1 MTATR
6 SIRLRTMNA
15 NTLDSI
21 DARDASVSH
30 RTRRKIARRI
40 LPFVFL
46 LYVFCYIDR
55 AAVAFANIPMS
66 KDLNFSEGTFGFG
79 AGVFFLGYFLLEIP
93 GTLIVE
99 RWSARLWI
107 ARICISWGI
116 VTGLAGLIHSASQ
129 FYGARF
135 LLGAAEAGLFPGII
149 VYLTHWFSIGDRA
162 RALAGFAIAA
172 PVALTLSAPWS
183 ALILHLPWAVGS
195 GWRWLF
201 VLDGIPSV
209 ILGVVTL
216 FLLTDRPRD
225 AKWLEPEERAWIGGV
240 LDRENASKPIG
251 HSTRWWTVFYQREVL
266 ILTLAAFC
274 ANVGGYGFVLWLPNI
289 LDRGLGLPPTLS
301 TVLSALPYAVGIGA
315 SLWIG
320 RRSDRRGGSKMIA
333 CGCFLLGGLSL
344 ALVSIP
350 GQPVYFSLLWLTAT
364 GAAAYGYMPAFW
376 ILPTLLTGEMAAAA
390 SIGLINS
397 VGNLGGFV
405 GPWVIGAL
413 RTRGWSPTLVMLF
426 PGVFYFLAAILTFLV
441 RIPAVKVDAEIG
453 SRSSAGR
460 KPG

>member
-1 MTATR
+1 MITPDVG
-6 SIRLRTMNA
+6 
-15 NTLDSI
+15 LDS
-21 DARDASVSH
+21 DASIPA
-30 RTRRKIARRI
+30 RTRRKIARRV

-46 LYVFCYIDR
+46 LYVVCYIDR
-55 AAVAFANIPMS
+55 SAVAFANGPMS
-66 KDLNFSEGTFGFG
+66 ADLNFSEGTFGFG
-79 AGVFFLGYFLLEIP
+79 AGIFFFGYFLLEIP

-107 ARICISWGI
+107 ARICVSWGF
-116 VTGLAGLIHSASQ
+116 VTAIAGFIHTAYQ

-149 VYLTHWFSIGDRA
+149 VYLTHWFRVGDRA

-172 PVALTLSAPWS
+172 PVSLTLSAPWS
-183 ALILHLPWAVGS
+183 ALILHIPWTVGA

-201 VLDGIPSV
+201 ILDGVPSV

-225 AKWLEPEERAWIGGV
+225 AKWLAPEERDWIEGTLKQEIAAKPHG
-240 LDRENASKPIG
+240 RERP
-251 HSTRWWTVFYQREVL
+251 WWTIFYQRDIVM
-266 ILTLAAFC
+266 LTLAAFC
-274 ANVGGYGFVLWLPNI
+274 ANVGGYGFTLWLPNI
-289 LDRGLGLPPTLS
+289 LNRGLGIPPTLS
-301 TVLSALPYAVGIGA
+301 TVLSAVPYAVGAAA

-320 RRSDRRGGSKMIA
+320 RRSDKKGGSQLLA
-333 CGCFLLGGLSL
+333 CGCFLLGGISL
-344 ALVSIP
+344 GLVAIP
-350 GQPVYFSLLWLTAT
+350 GQPVSLPVLWLCAT

-390 SIGLINS
+390 SIGMINS

-413 RTRGWSPTLVMLF
+413 RTRGWSPTVVMLF
-426 PGVFYFLAAILTFLV
+426 PAAFYFLAMTLTYLV
-441 RIPAVKVDAEIG
+441 RVPVVK
-453 SRSSAGR
+453 R
-460 KPG
+460 